1 MNPTNSMINLNKKD
15 VKKKKKINYHS
26 YTEKEQGVTRLRRK
40 FVPLKKVTK
49 TSPPHTSI
57 KRQLNSL

>member
-15 VKKKKKINYHS
+15 VKKKINYRS